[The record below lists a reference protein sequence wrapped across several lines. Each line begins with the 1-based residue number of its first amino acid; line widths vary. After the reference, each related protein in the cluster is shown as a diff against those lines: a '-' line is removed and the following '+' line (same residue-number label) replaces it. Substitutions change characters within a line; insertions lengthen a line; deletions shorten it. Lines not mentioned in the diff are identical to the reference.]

1 MIGAWMAKLRG
12 NSTVF
17 PPLAP
22 VTPFYVIGDIHGRA
36 DLLNRALNQLPP
48 SGPIICVGDYV
59 DRGENSAEVLRLL
72 HDRSDIQCL
81 KGNHEEMLLKFLED
95 PESQGSRWLRYGGL
109 QTLASFG
116 VSGVTET
123 SDSYRFLE
131 ARDALAAAMGSELI
145 NWIRALPL
153 SFSSG
158 NIVVVHAA
166 ADPKTAPQD
175 QQQRHLLWGH
185 PEFEKTPRQDGIW
198 IVHGHTIVDS
208 ATASNGR
215 IAIDTGAYATGK
227 LTIAKIGADSVSFAI
242 A

>member
-1 MIGAWMAKLRG
+1 MIGAWITKLRG

-22 VTPFYVIGDIHGRA
+22 AKPFYAIGDIHGRA
-36 DLLNRALNQLPP
+36 DLLKRALEHLSPADQ
-48 SGPIICVGDYV
+48 IICVGDYI

-72 HDRSDIQCL
+72 HDRRDIQCL

-95 PESQGSRWLRYGGL
+95 PTGQGSRWLRYGGL

-123 SDSYRFLE
+123 TASSRLLE
-131 ARDALAAAMGSELI
+131 VRDALIAAMGPELI
-145 NWIRALPL
+145 NWIQALPL
-153 SFSSG
+153 RFCSG
-158 NIVVVHAA
+158 NVAVVHAA
-166 ADPKTAPQD
+166 ANPETALQD
-175 QQQRHLLWGH
+175 QQQHHLLWGH
-185 PEFEKTPRQDGIW
+185 PEFHKTPRRDGIW

-208 ATASNGR
+208 ATARNGR

-227 LTIAKIGADSVSFAI
+227 LTIAQIGPDSVSFFTA
-242 A
+242 

>member
-1 MIGAWMAKLRG
+1 MIGAWIAKLRR

-36 DLLNRALNQLPP
+36 DLLNRALDQLPS
-48 SGPIICVGDYV
+48 SGPIVCVGDYI

-72 HDRSDIQCL
+72 RDRRDIQCL
-81 KGNHEEMLLKFLED
+81 KGNHEEMLLRFLDD
-95 PESQGSRWLRYGGL
+95 PAGQGPRWLRYGGL

-116 VSGVTET
+116 VRGVTET
-123 SDSYRFLE
+123 SDPNRVLA
-131 ARDALAAAMGSELI
+131 ARDALVAEMGAELI
-145 NWIRALPL
+145 NWIRALPQ

-158 NIVVVHAA
+158 NVVVVHAA
-166 ADPKTAPQD
+166 ADPKAAPQD

-208 ATASNGR
+208 ATVSNGR
-215 IAIDTGAYATGK
+215 IAIDTGAYATGR
-227 LTIAKIGADSVSFAI
+227 LTIAKIGPDNISFSI

>member
-1 MIGAWMAKLRG
+1 MIGAWIAKLRG
-12 NSTVF
+12 NSTDF

-22 VTPFYVIGDIHGRA
+22 ATPFYAIGDIHGRA
-36 DLLNRALNQLPP
+36 DLLIRALEQLPP
-48 SGPIICVGDYV
+48 TGSIICVGDYI

-72 HDRSDIQCL
+72 HNRHDIQCL
-81 KGNHEEMLLKFLED
+81 KGNHEEMLLKFLDD
-95 PESQGSRWLRYGGL
+95 PANQGPRWLRYGGL

-116 VSGVTET
+116 VSSVAET
-123 SDSYRFLE
+123 SNSDRLLE
-131 ARDALAAAMGSELI
+131 ARDALVTAMGSELI
-145 NWIRALPL
+145 NWVRALPL

-185 PEFEKTPRQDGIW
+185 PEFHKTRRQDGIW
-198 IVHGHTIVDS
+198 IVHGHTIVDDP
-208 ATASNGR
+208 TAQNGR

-227 LTIAKIGADSVSFAI
+227 LTIAEIGPDSVSFSTA
-242 A
+242 